1 MAENNVNEKNESN
14 QGEKKLDFETNIKR
28 LEEIASKLESGDIS
42 LDESLKLFEEG
53 IEILKECNTEID
65 NAEQRVNVL
74 LSEKDGTVREETF

>member
-1 MAENNVNEKNESN
+1 MAENNIN
-14 QGEKKLDFETNIKR
+14 QNEKKLDFETNIKR

-42 LDESLKLFEEG
+42 IDESLKLFEEG
-53 IEILKECNTEID
+53 IGILKECNEEID